1 MNWYPLVLPSVL
13 AFHVSPVMPRALEQL
28 ARTEPEAVT
37 HRSRCGTGRPG
48 SHGAAR
54 RCRGWGC
61 GTRGCRTS
69 CPRRWGWCACLGTPL
84 SAAPAP
90 AGCAGSR
97 TNSSGLQPS
106 TGKCLRGPSSAKQQS
121 CQDWIFL
128 PLDKKRCWLNLQL
141 QSLTH
146 YLFSIIKWPILKG
159 SPTKQHFLDQKFC
172 PYTDNLKFSD
182 LIFFVVCSLNHRE

>member
-1 MNWYPLVLPSVL
+1 MSPLWCPVPWNSWLGQSPRPSL
-13 AFHVSPVMPRALEQL
+13 TGAGAEQGSL
-28 ARTEPEAVT
+28 GAVVQLD
-37 HRSRCGTGRPG
+37 GAVVGAAV
-48 SHGAAR
+48 HGAVERPALVD
-54 RCRGWGC
+54 GGDV
-61 GTRGCRTS
+61 
-69 CPRRWGWCACLGTPL
+69 CLGTPL

-141 QSLTH
+141 QSLIY

-159 SPTKQHFLDQKFC
+159 LLTKQHFLDQKFC
-172 PYTDNLKFSD
+172 LYTDNLKFSD
-182 LIFFVVCSLNHRE
+182 LIFFVICSLNHRE